1 MVKKI
6 FVKLRID
13 KIERHSLD
21 QILSSKIK
29 IGVIVKHKAPKKHYS
44 PSFTNH
50 FNRYDIETK
59 TKLSNMINE

>member
-29 IGVIVKHKAPKKHYS
+29 IGVIVKHKAPKNIIHLHL
-44 PSFTNH
+44 PIILI
-50 FNRYDIETK
+50 D
-59 TKLSNMINE
+59 MILRLKQNFQI